1 MIYLILILLG
11 IGACIAEI
19 FIIFLWVVARWKF
32 KKETPHNY
40 TPKTCIIVPCKG
52 LDINFRENINAFCTQ
67 NYKEYTILFIT
78 DSAQDAAYGVIQ
90 EILPNYPY
98 ARLLTAD
105 SLSGCSGKIA
115 ALLKG
120 IEEAGDVEVYVFA
133 DSDIKP
139 HKEWLYHLVS
149 ALDNEHIGATTGYRW
164 YFPHSIKSLLIST
177 WNMAGMIPF
186 FYPRL
191 NYTWGGSTS
200 IRKDLFEKLEIA
212 KKWRYGFA
220 DDLILTNAV
229 KKAGYLI
236 QFIPKCIVESD
247 YDSKNIH
254 QFLRWG
260 TREFIWARWYNP
272 LTWSIAFI
280 RSIGIKFLTVLGVIL
295 LFMGFLLPGV
305 LMISTILLE
314 MICGGL
320 AFITVKKTM
329 WYSNQMSRLLF
340 SYAAMM
346 PIAFFIITYNL
357 IASSYKKEVQWG
369 GRTYL
374 KSDVVH

>member
-1 MIYLILILLG
+1 
-11 IGACIAEI
+11 
-19 FIIFLWVVARWKF
+19 
-32 KKETPHNY
+32 
-40 TPKTCIIVPCKG
+40 
-52 LDINFRENINAFCTQ
+52 
-67 NYKEYTILFIT
+67 
-78 DSAQDAAYGVIQ
+78 
-90 EILPNYPY
+90 
-98 ARLLTAD
+98 
-105 SLSGCSGKIA
+105 
-115 ALLKG
+115 
-120 IEEAGDVEVYVFA
+120 
-133 DSDIKP
+133 
-139 HKEWLYHLVS
+139 
-149 ALDNEHIGATTGYRW
+149 
-164 YFPHSIKSLLIST
+164 
-177 WNMAGMIPF
+177 MAGMIPF

-191 NYTWGGSTS
+191 NYTWGGSTA

-236 QFIPKCIVESD
+236 QFVPKCIVESD
-247 YDSKNIH
+247 YDSENIH

-260 TREFIWARWYNP
+260 TREYIWARWYNP
-272 LTWSIAFI
+272 LTWGIAFA
-280 RSIGIKFLTVLGVIL
+280 RSIGIKFLTILGAIL

-314 MICGGL
+314 IICGWL

-329 WYSNQMSRLLF
+329 WYSNQMFRLLI

-357 IASSYKKEVQWG
+357 IASSYKKEVLWG